1 MSWEEYE
8 KEVLDFARNWQR
20 RGVMLGQRSQF
31 GEHPLSGERVQMAPA
46 EKVKREELWMRS

>member
-8 KEVLDFARNWQR
+8 KEVLDFARNWQK

-31 GEHPLSGERVQMAPA
+31 GELPLHGERIQMAPA
-46 EKVKREELWMRS
+46 EKVKREELWMRR